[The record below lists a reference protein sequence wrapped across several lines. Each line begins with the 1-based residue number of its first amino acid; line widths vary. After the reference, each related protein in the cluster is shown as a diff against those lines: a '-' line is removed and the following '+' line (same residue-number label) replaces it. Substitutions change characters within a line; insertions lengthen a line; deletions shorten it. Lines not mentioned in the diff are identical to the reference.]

1 MTATPEMTVTST
13 AFEEGEAIP
22 ARYTCDGDGEQPPLT
37 WEGVPAGASA
47 LALVV
52 DDPDAPRG
60 TFTHWVVLDLP
71 VDTTGLDA
79 GTLPRGS
86 VQAENSGGT
95 TSYYPPCPPRG
106 VHHYRF
112 TVYALTR
119 PTTLPEGAGL
129 DSALRALQ
137 SSALGWGGWSAPTSG
152 PGDAAGEPGIPGLTM
167 TSSPPED
174 PGMASPDVAPVL

>member
-1 MTATPEMTVTST
+1 MPFRKQALWLVPLSLGVAACAGAQPGEEPTMTATPEMTVTST

-106 VHHYRF
+106 VHRYRF

-137 SSALGWGGWSAPTSG
+137 SSALGWGRLVGTYQRSG
-152 PGDAAGEPGIPGLTM
+152 
-167 TSSPPED
+167 
-174 PGMASPDVAPVL
+174 

>member
-1 MTATPEMTVTST
+1 VPFRKHALWLVALSLGVAACVAQTGEEPAMTAAQEMTVRST
-13 AFEEGEAIP
+13 AFAEGEFIP
-22 ARYTCDGDGEQPPLT
+22 SRYTCDGDGEQPPLT

-79 GTLPRGS
+79 GALPRGA
-86 VQAENSGGT
+86 VQAENSGGR
-95 TSYYPPCPPRG
+95 TSYAPPCPPRG

-112 TVYALTR
+112 TVYALAS
-119 PTTLPEGAGL
+119 PTGLPEGAGL
-129 DSALRALQ
+129 DAALRAVG
-137 SSALGWGGWSAPTSG
+137 SGALAWGRLVGTYQRSG
-152 PGDAAGEPGIPGLTM
+152 
-167 TSSPPED
+167 
-174 PGMASPDVAPVL
+174 